1 MPADQSRE
9 EYRSRIERVVTH
21 ITSHLD
27 EPLPLETLAGLC
39 HFSPFHFH
47 RIFTAIIGETP
58 QDLVNRLRLERAAN
72 MLLKTSFPVMEIARR
87 CGFSS
92 QVVFARS
99 FKKHFG
105 VTASRFTE
113 ENQRII
119 LPSSADWPAGFTPPE
134 VRVDRMPALRL
145 AYIADMKGYSLEAIC
160 RAWERLFLWAKARS
174 LLSAETRVVGISFDD
189 PLITRPEKC
198 RFYACI
204 SVPQGVQ
211 EDGQV
216 GMLEIPACR
225 CAVSRAAVPAEHIQ
239 FIYRSFYRD
248 WLPGSGLQPADL
260 PSYEIYYETPENSP
274 DGKYLMEV
282 CVPVLPL

>member
-1 MPADQSRE
+1 MIDHSARCEYQSR
-9 EYRSRIERVVTH
+9 IDRVVTH
-21 ITSHLD
+21 ITAHLD

-47 RIFTAIIGETP
+47 RIFTAIMGETP

-72 MLLKTSFPVMEIARR
+72 MLLKTSFSMMEISRR

-92 QVVFARS
+92 QAVFARS

-113 ENQRII
+113 DNQHII
-119 LPSSADWPAGFTPPE
+119 LPSNEDWPAGFTPPE

-160 RAWERLFLWAKARS
+160 RSWECLYHWAQARS
-174 LLSAETRVVGISFDD
+174 LLSEGTRIIGISFDD
-189 PLITRPEKC
+189 PLITKPEKC

-204 SVPQGVQ
+204 SVPRGVQ

-216 GMLEIPACR
+216 GMLDIPACR
-225 CAVSRAAVPAEHIQ
+225 CAVSRARVAAEEIQ

-248 WLPGSGLQPADL
+248 WLPDSGLQPADL
-260 PSYEIYYETPENSP
+260 PSYEIYYETPENSA

-282 CVPVLPL
+282 CVPVQPL